1 MELQLKPHDLEY
13 FILPVRFCDENRLS
27 LLNQIYEFW
36 YKGWSAVFKENGAS
50 KTPNAD
56 DFFRQDFVT
65 AVTHGKEIAAIH
77 FYSLYDFRSPL
88 IAKNNYV
95 IDHFNEEFIRQCKA
109 KNYFKL
115 MSMESLLGNPDYR
128 KSKSGLNFAE
138 LMGSLGQKIFLNY
151 TDADCIFT
159 PTRSDNKTTEA
170 AARIGLLPLQ
180 QGLMVHNTPIDLLVC
195 DRKGVIL
202 PPDPA
207 RFFVE
212 HLWRSRQVDG
222 SISKIKVAA

>member
-1 MELQLKPHDLEY
+1 MQSQLKPQDLEY

-27 LLNQIYEFW
+27 LLSQIYEFW
-36 YKGWSAVFKENGAS
+36 QTGWSAVFKENGAD
-50 KTPNAD
+50 KTPNPD

-65 AVTHGKEIAAIH
+65 AVTHGKDIAAIH
-77 FYSLYDFRSPL
+77 FYSLYDFRSQL
-88 IAKNNYV
+88 IFKNNYIV
-95 IDHFNEEFIRQCKA
+95 DHFNEEFITQCRK
-109 KNYFKL
+109 KGYLKL
-115 MSMESLLGNPDYR
+115 MSMESLLGNPNYR
-128 KSKSGLNFAE
+128 KSKSGVNVAE

-159 PTRSDNKTTEA
+159 PTRSDNKTTES

-195 DRKGVIL
+195 DRRGVIA

-212 HLWRSRQVDG
+212 HLWNKRQVCG
-222 SISKIKVAA
+222 SISQIKVAA